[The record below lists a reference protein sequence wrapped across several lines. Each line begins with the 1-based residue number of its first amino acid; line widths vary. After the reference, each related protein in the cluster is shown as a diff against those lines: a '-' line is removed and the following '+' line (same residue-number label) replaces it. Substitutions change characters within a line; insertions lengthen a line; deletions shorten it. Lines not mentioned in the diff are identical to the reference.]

1 MENKQVV
8 RWGILGAGNIAH
20 RFAQSLANEPHSQL
34 VAISCRSSKKAAAFA
49 EEFGVDSSRAYADD
63 RDGSQ
68 AHEALLADSGVDAIY
83 LALPHVVHA
92 KWAVAALRAG
102 KAVLSE
108 KPATLNGSEMRQIAK
123 VAQETNTLYMEGMKT
138 RFVPLYRRIR
148 QEVAEGLIGEVTTVR
163 ASLCNDMAEQIEANG
178 SYHVRHDGGGGVLLD
193 CGCYCATWL
202 EDYLPGELF
211 VRQVRGQLKDEIDY
225 YIDADLSI
233 GGRQAGLECAFDR
246 KKPRQVIING
256 ELGSIVVDELHR
268 PQEATIVMRG
278 MEPVTVSATYVVDDF
293 YGEIEHFVGLM
304 LDGKTESNV
313 MPLSASVR
321 QAELLDAIRNKLGYD
336 EGALR
341 ELEAQ
346 EKVLRYPNGFGS
358 REALELG
365 NAVAAIAP
373 DYDRG
378 VSVEIVRESDG
389 LQLFSWSTDDKAPRN
404 YGFADGKRR
413 GSLSCG
419 HASLWG
425 YVRRTLDGIVP
436 ANIDKDSGALY
447 AGGAFPIRDSS
458 GERVA
463 TIALSG
469 LHEGRDHDVVTRA
482 LGNVLG
488 VDVPVFSYLAV

>member
-1 MENKQVV
+1 MEENKAI

-20 RFAQSLANEPHSQL
+20 RFAQSLAHEPHSKL

-49 EEFGVDSSRAYADD
+49 EEFGVAPSRAYADD
-63 RDGSQ
+63 QDGSQ
-68 AHEALLADSGVDAIY
+68 AHEALLADSEVDAIY
-83 LALPHVVHA
+83 LALPHVIHV

-108 KPATLNGSEMRQIAK
+108 KPATVNAGEMREIAA
-123 VAQETNTLYMEGMKT
+123 VARETGVLYMEGMKT
-138 RFVPLYRRIR
+138 RFTPLYRRIR
-148 QEVAEGLIGEVTTVR
+148 QEVAEGLIGEVTSVR
-163 ASLCNDMAEQIEANG
+163 ASLCNDMAEHIEANG

-202 EDYLPGELF
+202 EDYLPGELS
-211 VRQVRGQLKDEIDY
+211 VMQVRGQLKDGIDY
-225 YIDADLSI
+225 YIDAGLSM
-233 GGRQAGLECAFDR
+233 GGCKASLECAFDR
-246 KKPRQVIING
+246 KKPRQAVING
-256 ELGSIVVDELHR
+256 GLGSIVVDEMHR
-268 PQEATIVMRG
+268 PQEAIIAVQG
-278 MEPVTVSATYVVDDF
+278 MEPITVSAPYEVDDF
-293 YGEIEHFVGLM
+293 YGEIAHFVGLM
-304 LDGKTESNV
+304 LHGKTESDI
-313 MPLSASVR
+313 MSLEASVR
-321 QAELLDAIRNKLGYD
+321 QAELLDAIRAKLTYD
-336 EGALR
+336 ERALN

-346 EKVLRYPNGFGS
+346 EEVLCYPGSFGS

-378 VSVEIVRESDG
+378 ISVEIVRESDG

-404 YGFADGKRR
+404 YGFADGKRK

-425 YVRRTLDGIVP
+425 YVRRTLDGAIP
-436 ANIDKDSGALY
+436 ANVDKEAGALY
-447 AGGAFPIRDSS
+447 AAGAFPIRDAS

-463 TIALSG
+463 TIAVSG
-469 LHEGRDHDVVTRA
+469 LHEGLDHDVVTRA